1 MRDCT
6 VIRLRLDDLERSA
19 TDPRLSALLRE
30 GWRVE
35 ADLALAD
42 DNGPPSWVLLLAPP
56 REVVE
61 DRLAL
66 AVERRSARLA
76 AVALVFSLLGAA
88 IAFFAISP

>member
-30 GWRVE
+30 GWRIE
-35 ADLALAD
+35 ADLALSEE
-42 DNGPPSWVLLLAPP
+42 NGPPSWVLLLAPP
-56 REVVE
+56 RDVVE

-76 AVALVFSLLGAA
+76 GAALGFALLGAA
-88 IAFFAISP
+88 VAFLAIVA